1 MFAGES
7 FFFVC
12 ATCGEAIGNFAH
24 LCECCA
30 NILGEVGGMYKLVKD
45 TKKAGNLRLIGGGSG
60 VEIVFGFSPN
70 FSWCLLK
77 FDNQY
82 Q

>member
-12 ATCGEAIGNFAH
+12 ATCGEAIDNFAH

-45 TKKAGNLRLIGGGSG
+45 TKKAGSVRLMGGGSG
-60 VEIVFGFSPN
+60 VRRLVGTTP
-70 FSWCLLK
+70 
-77 FDNQY
+77 
-82 Q
+82 